1 MFHLRKNHE
10 YVYLFYVAHYK
21 YLSMMLML
29 IIMWYKKIHDLINNN
44 NKKFIEQKKTCNIKT
59 FSESTILTILIDQD
73 PSVAINAIR
82 AAMFRKYIRDNVEH
96 YQIKKIHTLS
106 QFKD

>member
-1 MFHLRKNHE
+1 MSKKSKIVAVEEVSLVQKCVE
-10 YVYLFYVAHYK
+10 Y
-21 YLSMMLML
+21 
-29 IIMWYKKIHDLINNN
+29 NN
-44 NKKFIEQKKTCNIKT
+44 NKKFIEQKKICNIKKN
-59 FSESTILTILIDQD
+59 SESTIITLLIDQA